1 MNIKRHALTFDD
13 FLKDS
18 LKNPKIKTEYDKLQP
33 EFALIDALIKSRAK
47 NNLTQKQLAN
57 KMGTKQ
63 SVISRLEIGR
73 ANPTFSF
80 LKRLAKALNS
90 NLEIHFNPS

>member
-1 MNIKRHALTFDD
+1 MKRHYLSFEK
-13 FLKDS
+13 FKKDS
-18 LKNPKIKTEYDKLQP
+18 LKDPEIKAEYDRLQP
-33 EFALIDALIKSRAK
+33 EYALIDALIKSRIK

-57 KMGTKQ
+57 KIGTKQ

-90 NLEIHFNPS
+90 NLEIRFN

>member
-1 MNIKRHALTFDD
+1 MRHHLSFDK
-13 FLKDS
+13 FKEES
-18 LKNPKIKTEYDKLQP
+18 LKNPKIKAEYDRQQP
-33 EFALIDALIKSRAK
+33 EFAIIDALIKSRAK
-47 NNLTQKQLAN
+47 NNLTQRQLAN

-90 NLEIHFNPS
+90 NLEVRFNPSS

>member
-1 MNIKRHALTFDD
+1 MRHHLSFDQ
-13 FLKDS
+13 FKEES
-18 LKNPKIKTEYDKLQP
+18 LKNPKIKAEYDRQQP
-33 EFALIDALIKSRAK
+33 EFAIIDALIKSRIK

-57 KMGTKQ
+57 KIGTTQ

-80 LKRLAKALNS
+80 LKRLAKALNR
-90 NLEIHFNPS
+90 NLEIRFN

>member
-1 MNIKRHALTFDD
+1 MKRNHLDFDVYKKQV
-13 FLKDS
+13 LKDPK
-18 LKNPKIKTEYDKLQP
+18 LKAEYDRLQP
-33 EFALIDALIKSRAK
+33 EFAFIDAMIKSRTK
-47 NNLTQKQLAN
+47 YGLTQKALA
-57 KMGTKQ
+57 KKIGTKQ

-90 NLEIHFNPS
+90 NLEIHFIPS

>member
-1 MNIKRHALTFDD
+1 MRHHLSFDK
-13 FLKDS
+13 FLRDS
-18 LKNPKIKTEYDKLQP
+18 LKNPKIKAEYDKIQP
-33 EFALIDALIKSRAK
+33 EFALINALIKSRAK
-47 NNLTQKQLAN
+47 NNMTQRQLAN

-90 NLEIHFNPS
+90 NLEIKFT

>member
-1 MNIKRHALTFDD
+1 MRHHLSFDK
-13 FLKDS
+13 FKEES
-18 LKNPKIKTEYDKLQP
+18 LKNPKIKAEYDRQQP
-33 EFALIDALIKSRAK
+33 EFAIIDALIKNRIK

-63 SVISRLEIGR
+63 SVISRIEIGR

-90 NLEIHFNPS
+90 TLEIRFN

>member
-1 MNIKRHALTFDD
+1 MKRHYLSFDK
-13 FLKDS
+13 FKRDS
-18 LKNPKIKTEYDKLQP
+18 LKDPAIKAEYDKLQP
-33 EFALIDALIKSRAK
+33 EFAVIQAIIEARIKK
-47 NNLTQKQLAN
+47 GLTQKLLAK

-63 SVISRLEIGR
+63 SVISRLEIGN

-90 NLEIHFNPS
+90 NLEIRFNPI

>member
-1 MNIKRHALTFDD
+1 M
-13 FLKDS
+13 
-18 LKNPKIKTEYDKLQP
+18 
-33 EFALIDALIKSRAK
+33 IKSRTK
-47 NNLTQKQLAN
+47 YGLTQKALA
-57 KMGTKQ
+57 KKIGTKQ

-90 NLEIHFNPS
+90 NLEIHFIPS

>member
-1 MNIKRHALTFDD
+1 MKRHYLSFEK
-13 FLKDS
+13 FKKDS
-18 LKNPKIKTEYDKLQP
+18 LKDPKIKTEYDRLQP
-33 EFALIDALIKSRAK
+33 EYALIDALIKSRIK

-57 KMGTKQ
+57 KIGTKQ
-63 SVISRLEIGR
+63 SVISRLEIGQ

-90 NLEIHFNPS
+90 NLEIRFN

>member
-1 MNIKRHALTFDD
+1 MRHHLSFDK

-18 LKNPKIKTEYDKLQP
+18 LKNPKIKAEYDKIQP

-47 NNLTQKQLAN
+47 NNMTQRQLAN

-90 NLEIHFNPS
+90 NLEIKFT

>member
-1 MNIKRHALTFDD
+1 MRHRLSFDK

-18 LKNPKIKTEYDKLQP
+18 LKNPKIKAEYDKLQP

-47 NNLTQKQLAN
+47 NNLTQRQLAN

-90 NLEIHFNPS
+90 NLEIRFT

>member
-1 MNIKRHALTFDD
+1 MRHHLSFDK
-13 FLKDS
+13 FKEES
-18 LKNPKIKTEYDKLQP
+18 LKNPKIKAEYDRQQP
-33 EFALIDALIKSRAK
+33 EFAVIDALIKSRIK

-57 KMGTKQ
+57 KIGTTQ

-90 NLEIHFNPS
+90 NLEIRFN